1 MIKEIE
7 TLIDAEVSRNR
18 SSLIYQLLGH
28 FGDRISK
35 DVQAEMKEQAE
46 KEYKQVDK
54 MTNKVVKRL
63 Q

>member
-7 TLIDAEVSRNR
+7 ILIDAEVSRNR

-28 FGDRISK
+28 FGDRLPK
-35 DVQAEMKEQAE
+35 DVQTEMREQAE
-46 KEYKQVDK
+46 NEFKQVSK
-54 MTNKVVKRL
+54 MHNKVVKRL

>member
-7 TLIDAEVSRNR
+7 ILIDAEVSRNR

-28 FGDRISK
+28 FGDRLPK
-35 DVQAEMKEQAE
+35 EVQSEMREQAE
-46 KEYKQVDK
+46 QEGKQVDK
-54 MTNKVVKRL
+54 MTNKAVKRL